1 MPAFER
7 RAEARSESC
16 LFVENDSRL
25 LGDCPIELGST
36 NQAQIDEGL
45 AKALTRF
52 GLSIQC
58 VVEIGAVDSALCDE
72 Q

>member
-7 RAEARSESC
+7 GAEARSESC

-45 AKALTRF
+45 TILDQAIRESL
-52 GLSIQC
+52 
-58 VVEIGAVDSALCDE
+58 
-72 Q
+72 